1 MVIFPMTL
9 NIKASQ
15 INLDSFIM
23 RQLFYLTGDSS
34 EKIMIDKKWKDL
46 LKIINYKVVKNEF
59 ILRKKVF
66 IYIHHTKIYTDVSL

>member
-15 INLDSFIM
+15 INLDSFM

-46 LKIINYKVVKNEF
+46 LKII
-59 ILRKKVF
+59 I
-66 IYIHHTKIYTDVSL
+66 

>member
-15 INLDSFIM
+15 INLDSFM